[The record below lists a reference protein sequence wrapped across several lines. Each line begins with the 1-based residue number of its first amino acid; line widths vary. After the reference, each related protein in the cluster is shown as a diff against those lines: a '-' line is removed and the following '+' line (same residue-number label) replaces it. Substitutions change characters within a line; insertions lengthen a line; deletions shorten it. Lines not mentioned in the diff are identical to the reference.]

1 MTYDGRMRIRHLAPA
16 AIIALTFSLA
26 GCINSPGSYTTPQMS
41 AEVGAFSASDIMFAQ
56 MMIPHHEQ
64 AVALSN
70 LAQSN
75 TDYIITLEL
84 ADRISDAQEPEIAT
98 MKAWLREAGASEDM
112 GHTMSMPGMIS
123 DDDMQEL
130 ENARDDEFDVLFLTH
145 MIAHHEGAVDMAKDV
160 LASTTNPDVAA
171 FATAVIEAQTL
182 EIEEMKALL
191 YG

>member
-1 MTYDGRMRIRHLAPA
+1 MRIRFLAPA
-16 AIIALTFSLA
+16 AMIALAFSLT

-64 AVALSN
+64 AVTLSN

-75 TDYIITLEL
+75 TDYIITLDL
-84 ADRISDAQEPEIAT
+84 ADRISGAQEPEIAT
-98 MKAWLREAGASEDM
+98 MKAWLREAGAGDDM
-112 GHTMSMPGMIS
+112 GHSMVMPGMIS
-123 DDDMQEL
+123 DDDMREL
-130 ENARDDEFDVLFLTH
+130 EAARDDEFDVLFLTH
-145 MIAHHEGAVDMAKDV
+145 MIAHHEGAIEMAQDA